1 MRQPHFPTP
10 ATTAGGL
17 YRRGLFALGL
27 GLGGLLQVGAAIA
40 QGTPKPDWS
49 LADMPAQDGRI
60 FVVTG
65 GTSGMGYEDA
75 KALAGAGAQV
85 VIAARNPERG
95 EETVARIRQAHPGAQ
110 VRFEAVDLADLAS
123 VRALAD
129 RLEASL
135 PRLDGLINNA
145 AIMAPPERGVSADG
159 FEAQL
164 ATNYIGHFALTAH
177 LLPLLRRSDAPR
189 VVTLSS
195 IAAARGRIDF
205 EDLQAEQAY
214 DPYASYAQSKLACLM
229 FAFELQRR
237 SEAAG
242 WGIESFAAHPGVAA
256 TELVRRGPGLD
267 SAFGQDWTRDRAQYH
282 SPAQGALP
290 TLYAVTAPD
299 AQPGRYYGPTADAE
313 HRGPLG
319 LARVPDAARY
329 AEAAARLWAL
339 TERLTGIHFP

>member
-1 MRQPHFPTP
+1 MSKTRSPSDSRAP
-10 ATTAGGL
+10 ASRSGL
-17 YRRGLFALGL
+17 AAFALA
-27 GLGGLLQVGAAIA
+27 LGGLLQLGSALAET
-40 QGTPKPDWS
+40 TPKPDWRH
-49 LADMPAQDGRI
+49 ADIPAQDGRI
-60 FVVTG
+60 FLVTG

-95 EETVARIRQAHPGAQ
+95 QDAIARIRQAHPNAD

-123 VRALAD
+123 VRALGE
-129 RLEASL
+129 RLSASL

-145 AIMAPPERGVSADG
+145 AIMAPPERTVSADG

-164 ATNYIGHFALTAH
+164 ATNYIGHFALTAQ

-205 EDLQAEQAY
+205 DDLQAERAY
-214 DPYASYAQSKLACLM
+214 DPYAQYAQSKLACLM

-237 SEAAG
+237 SDAAG
-242 WGIESFAAHPGVAA
+242 WGIASFAAHPGVAV

-267 SAFGQDWTRDRAQYH
+267 SAFGRDWARDREDYH
-282 SPAQGALP
+282 SAADGAIP
-290 TLYAVTAPD
+290 TLYAATAAE
-299 AQPGRYYGPTADAE
+299 AQPGGYYGPTGDDE

-319 LARVPDAARY
+319 LARVPEAARDQD
-329 AEAAARLWAL
+329 AAARLWEA
-339 TERLTGIHFP
+339 TERLAGVAFR